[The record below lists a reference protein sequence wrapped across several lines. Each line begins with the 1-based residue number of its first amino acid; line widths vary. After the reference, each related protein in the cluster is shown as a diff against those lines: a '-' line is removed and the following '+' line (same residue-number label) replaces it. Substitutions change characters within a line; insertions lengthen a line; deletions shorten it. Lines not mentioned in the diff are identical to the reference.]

1 MPASRLVPS
10 HWGDDMPSR
19 RNPTLHHTIAVSHK
33 NLATADMSQK
43 TTTIVIRPLR
53 PSTDIGAITK
63 IYADAVIRTT
73 ATYEI
78 DPPSEGEMRRR
89 LVDSV
94 QTTGFPCFV
103 AEEEEEEE
111 ETTSSSSSSPPAS
124 TTNQQQQQ
132 QQPSI
137 LGYAYITPYRPR
149 PAYRYT
155 VEHSVY
161 VAPGARRRGVGRRLM
176 TAIIRECE
184 KMGFRQI
191 IAVIGEG
198 GSGGEGDLIENSNA
212 SVRFHRE
219 LGFRI
224 SGTLQG
230 SGYKF
235 GRWLDTTLMQ
245 LSINGGSHAPVDP
258 ESVPEITFHR
268 GNSAAT

>member
-1 MPASRLVPS
+1 MSP
-10 HWGDDMPSR
+10 
-19 RNPTLHHTIAVSHK
+19 NT
-33 NLATADMSQK
+33 TA
-43 TTTIVIRPLR
+43 IVIRPLR

-94 QTTGFPCFV
+94 QATGFPCFV

-111 ETTSSSSSSPPAS
+111 TPFSSSSSPAAA
-124 TTNQQQQQ
+124 TNQQQ
-132 QQPSI
+132 PSV

-184 KMGFRQI
+184 RMGFRQI

-198 GSGGEGDLIENSNA
+198 GGGGGGGGGEGGLIVENNNA
-212 SVRFHRE
+212 SVRFHQE

-258 ESVPEITFHR
+258 ESVPEIMFNR
-268 GNSAAT
+268 GNLVPT

>member
-1 MPASRLVPS
+1 
-10 HWGDDMPSR
+10 
-19 RNPTLHHTIAVSHK
+19 
-33 NLATADMSQK
+33 MSQN

-78 DPPSEGEMRRR
+78 DPPGEGEMRRR

-94 QTTGFPCFV
+94 QATGFPCFV
-103 AEEEEEEE
+103 AEEEQEEEEE
-111 ETTSSSSSSPPAS
+111 ETPSSFSPAAA
-124 TTNQQQQQ
+124 TNQ

-198 GSGGEGDLIENSNA
+198 GGGGGEGDLIVENNNA
-212 SVRFHRE
+212 SVRFHQE

-258 ESVPEITFHR
+258 ESVPEIMFYR
-268 GNSAAT
+268 GNSAPT